1 MTTTTTTTPSSLDG
15 EVSLAVSI
23 LTILTTLC
31 QTGDSEK
38 KESLECIRAQ
48 ENLLKL
54 VDEGPSPWLV
64 RGSSNGVST
73 ALERG
78 LLDFIGKSRIETRDF
93 GLPRNEALSYNG
105 FSWSTF
111 FKGLQGL
118 FAIAGKLKDPMDFV
132 KDIKDYLLREPEV
145 SSEKLKVFMDLHQI
159 EQITKV
165 LSAIHSA
172 EAKVVYIIGALIVFL
187 VLTTCVWLSLNIRSY
202 CEQRKARKAQ
212 KASRQAGVMLREMQ
226 VARRNQLAGM
236 ESRAHF

>member
-1 MTTTTTTTPSSLDG
+1 
-15 EVSLAVSI
+15 
-23 LTILTTLC
+23 
-31 QTGDSEK
+31 
-38 KESLECIRAQ
+38 
-48 ENLLKL
+48 
-54 VDEGPSPWLV
+54 
-64 RGSSNGVST
+64 
-73 ALERG
+73 
-78 LLDFIGKSRIETRDF
+78 
-93 GLPRNEALSYNG
+93 
-105 FSWSTF
+105 
-111 FKGLQGL
+111 
-118 FAIAGKLKDPMDFV
+118 
-132 KDIKDYLLREPEV
+132 
-145 SSEKLKVFMDLHQI
+145 MDLHQI